1 MLIARSLLALAL
13 FSICDLSL
21 EAADAKIIK
30 VLPHYLD
37 LEGRHSLSPSLY
49 ERDAYQ
55 ALLRKNP
62 AQRSALRFDVQW
74 KARTIAG
81 SNLKLRL
88 EVRTSKNLLAKPT
101 VLEQPVKKRRWLGSW
116 AALLISGDDYHQLG
130 NVLAW
135 RVTLWDGER
144 LLSEEKSFL
153 WQ

>member
-1 MLIARSLLALAL
+1 MMIGRRLLAFAL
-13 FSICDLSL
+13 FWICGLCL

-62 AQRSALRFDVQW
+62 DRCSALRFDVQW
-74 KARTIAG
+74 KAKPIAG

-101 VLEQPVKKRRWLGSW
+101 VLEQPVKKRRWLGNWS
-116 AALLISGDDYHQLG
+116 ALLITGDEYHQLG